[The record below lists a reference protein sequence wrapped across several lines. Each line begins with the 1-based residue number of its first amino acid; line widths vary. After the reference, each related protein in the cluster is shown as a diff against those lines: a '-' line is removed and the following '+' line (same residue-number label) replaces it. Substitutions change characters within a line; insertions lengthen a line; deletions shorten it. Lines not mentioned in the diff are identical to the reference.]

1 MHRRPT
7 GDDRPRRHAVAARLV
22 LLNLPDLESTYDVL
36 AEAIDNAP
44 AGTSELMLT
53 KLALLLANE
62 LGDVARVRTLVQ
74 AALADLQSD

>member
-1 MHRRPT
+1 M
-7 GDDRPRRHAVAARLV
+7 LS
-22 LLNLPDLESTYDVL
+22 LPDLEFTYDLL

-62 LGDVARVRTLVQ
+62 LGDPVRLQ
-74 AALADLQSD
+74 ALIRSALADLHAH

>member
-1 MHRRPT
+1 M
-7 GDDRPRRHAVAARLV
+7 LS
-22 LLNLPDLESTYDVL
+22 LPDLESTYDLL

-62 LGDVARVRTLVQ
+62 LGDPACVQ
-74 AALADLQSD
+74 ALIRSALADLHAN

>member
-1 MHRRPT
+1 M
-7 GDDRPRRHAVAARLV
+7 LS
-22 LLNLPDLESTYDVL
+22 LPDLESTYDLL

-62 LGDVARVRTLVQ
+62 LGDPARIEALVQ
-74 AALADLQSD
+74 SALADLQPN

>member
-1 MHRRPT
+1 M
-7 GDDRPRRHAVAARLV
+7 LS
-22 LLNLPDLESTYDVL
+22 LPDLESTYDLL

-62 LGDVARVRTLVQ
+62 LGDPARVRALVQ
-74 AALADLQSD
+74 SALADLQSD

>member
-1 MHRRPT
+1 M
-7 GDDRPRRHAVAARLV
+7 LS
-22 LLNLPDLESTYDVL
+22 LPDLESTYDLL

-62 LGDVARVRTLVQ
+62 LGDPARTRALLQ
-74 AALADLQSD
+74 SALADLQTD

>member
-1 MHRRPT
+1 
-7 GDDRPRRHAVAARLV
+7 
-22 LLNLPDLESTYDVL
+22 LLIRSTYDLL

-62 LGDVARVRTLVQ
+62 LGDPTRVQ
-74 AALADLQSD
+74 ALIRSALADLHAL

>member
-1 MHRRPT
+1 M
-7 GDDRPRRHAVAARLV
+7 LS
-22 LLNLPDLESTYDVL
+22 LPDLESTYDQL

-62 LGDVARVRTLVQ
+62 LGNPARVQDLIRS
-74 AALADLQSD
+74 ALADLHAR

>member
-1 MHRRPT
+1 M
-7 GDDRPRRHAVAARLV
+7 LS
-22 LLNLPDLESTYDVL
+22 LPQLESTYDLL

-62 LGDVARVRTLVQ
+62 LGEPARIQTLVRS
-74 AALADLQSD
+74 ALADLQPH